1 MVSEPARVDLGTVW
15 AVGLGSVALTV
26 LVALYLGNAVATRA
40 LRERVAALASLGEY
54 TLGRELGSGGMGTVF
69 EATHRALRRR
79 AAIKLIHADKVNPE
93 MTERFA
99 REAKTTSELTHP
111 NTITLFDYG
120 RTQDGRFY
128 LVMEYVEGLTF
139 ETLVKKFG
147 PQSEARVRHALVQV
161 CHALTEAHERGVI
174 HRDVKPANLMLCV
187 YGGMHDFVKV
197 LDFGLAK
204 DEKRHDGAISAANL
218 VVGTTAYIAPE
229 VLIDPTRAGVA
240 SDLYAVGCVAYY
252 LLTGKE
258 VFGKP
263 SELAAIAAHLTL
275 PPPPMPSVSDGFER
289 IVQKCL
295 SKKPEDRF
303 VSARQLARAL
313 SNLELSPWS
322 EVEASDWWADNHIE
336 PAPPSIT
343 VRRRVRPAS

>member
-1 MVSEPARVDLGTVW
+1 
-15 AVGLGSVALTV
+15 
-26 LVALYLGNAVATRA
+26 
-40 LRERVAALASLGEY
+40 
-54 TLGRELGSGGMGTVF
+54 MGTVF

-161 CHALTEAHERGVI
+161 CHALTEAHERGDI
-174 HRDVKPANLMLCV
+174 HRDVKPANRCCV
-187 YGGMHDFVKV
+187 AGGMR
-197 LDFGLAK
+197 LREGARLRLGQGQ
-204 DEKRHDGAISAANL
+204 RHDGAISAANL

-240 SDLYAVGCVAYY
+240 SGPLCRRLRCLLSAHWQRGVRQAERVA
-252 LLTGKE
+252 
-258 VFGKP
+258 
-263 SELAAIAAHLTL
+263 
-275 PPPPMPSVSDGFER
+275 
-289 IVQKCL
+289 
-295 SKKPEDRF
+295 
-303 VSARQLARAL
+303 
-313 SNLELSPWS
+313 
-322 EVEASDWWADNHIE
+322 ASR
-336 PAPPSIT
+336 PTSRC
-343 VRRRVRPAS
+343 RRRRCRR